1 MKMIAIIGK
10 IMKKKWKLIIKNF
23 ETLERKNIHAY
34 AYLYIILLLYKNY

>member
-23 ETLERKNIHAY
+23 ETLEKKNIHD
-34 AYLYIILLLYKNY
+34 YLYIILLLYKNY